1 MWSCAWRLHRKGC
14 TRCCPRCVHSIVSP
28 TNAAVPPPHPRRG
41 VIPRVIDAVYDRVG
55 RVGDLSGALWSVRA
69 SYIELYREDVRDL
82 LAPDTP
88 PKVSTRCSGVMMTPP
103 SSSPTATESVRSPVL
118 PRA

>member
-1 MWSCAWRLHRKGC
+1 MLPPVRALNSLAHQ
-14 TRCCPRCVHSIVSP
+14 RCCP
-28 TNAAVPPPHPRRG
+28 PPLPRRG

-55 RVGDLSGALWSVRA
+55 RAGDLSDSLWSVRA

-88 PKVSTRCSGVMMTPP
+88 PKVSTLCSGVMTP
-103 SSSPTATESVRSPVL
+103 SLTPTATH
-118 PRA
+118 